1 MKGKIIGN
9 ISNLYKIK
17 VEEKTYEATARGK
30 LKQDEI
36 KPVVGDEVEIEI
48 VEGENN
54 KAVITQIYERKTYIK
69 RPKIANVTQI
79 VLIVSTTS
87 PKPDL
92 LMLDKQLAYAE
103 YLKINPI
110 IIINKIDLKDTYRQ
124 IEETYKKIGYD
135 VYPITAKDPETA
147 KKLKE
152 KLKNQVNVFAGNSG
166 VGKSTTINALFN
178 ENITLEGEISKKNQR
193 GKNTTTDVKLYQ
205 LEENT
210 YIADTPGFSTFEITE
225 IESSDLAEYFK
236 EFKEQI
242 PKCEFVGCTH
252 IKEEN
257 CGIKQAVEDGII
269 SKERY
274 ERFCKIYEE
283 IKEKEE
289 HKW

>member
-110 IIINKIDLKDTYRQ
+110 IIINKIDLKDTYKQ
-124 IEETYKKIGYD
+124 IEETYKKIGYE
-135 VYPITAKDPETA
+135 VYPITAKAPETA

-178 ENITLEGEISKKNQR
+178 ENITLEGEISKKKSKRKKHNNR
-193 GKNTTTDVKLYQ
+193 CK
-205 LEENT
+205 
-210 YIADTPGFSTFEITE
+210 
-225 IESSDLAEYFK
+225 
-236 EFKEQI
+236 
-242 PKCEFVGCTH
+242 
-252 IKEEN
+252 
-257 CGIKQAVEDGII
+257 II
-269 SKERY
+269 SVGRKHLYSRHT
-274 ERFCKIYEE
+274 RIFNI
-283 IKEKEE
+283 
-289 HKW
+289 